1 MNIRTHAVAKTAYA
15 RVDAH
20 SKDTYKKKYGALA
33 HKLPSIILENGLAQ
47 ATGFL
52 LAKGESEH
60 LALLDDLNAVLCSAG
75 ATTTSNGTKLHQ
87 TIIGS
92 DLNQTMLL
100 TRRSLEA
107 SGWLKRY
114 VQGVLGVDATGEDT
128 DDDTASDG
136 TADDS
141 QRETSDGNEVDES

>member
-1 MNIRTHAVAKTAYA
+1 MNIRTHAVAKEAYA

-20 SKDTYKKKYGALA
+20 RNDEKKKKQYGTLA
-33 HKLPSIILENGLAQ
+33 HKLPSMILANGLAQ

-52 LAKGESEH
+52 LAKGKPEH
-60 LALLDDLNAVLCSAG
+60 IDLLKDLNAVLCAAG
-75 ATTTSNGTKLHQ
+75 ATNTSDGTELHQ
-87 TIIGS
+87 AVIKS

-100 TRRSLEA
+100 TRHSLEA

-128 DDDTASDG
+128 AEDD
-136 TADDS
+136 
-141 QRETSDGNEVDES
+141 QRETSDDNEVDER